1 MLASISN
8 ALTDK
13 EKKMDGLKTGLGI
26 VNITPP
32 MGVEMLGYGPYLSR
46 KCDGIHDELK
56 SSALILDDGKKKLVI
71 ISNDLVGIDKEITN
85 AVRTLVTNRTG
96 IPPDNVLVAGTHTH
110 SGPATYYARAWGE
123 CDKQYLEVLPREIA
137 GAVDIALNNMQT
149 VTVRLGSGY
158 LDNLGYNRDVKD
170 GPMDTE
176 LGVISFYKEDGT
188 PYVFLTNF
196 ACHGVTMKH
205 DNRKISRDY
214 PGIAAAIVE
223 KVFPTAKM
231 MFLQGSCGDIN
242 PILVH
247 TGKVNEAGTLFAG
260 EILKTIINSKELDNI
275 SLDTI
280 SRQINLPV
288 QVPDAKEIQR
298 ILDENQKKIED
309 IGLSVD
315 SKKWA
320 VFYVDWAQSMLNKL
334 KNSPESS
341 MRAEIQCMRIG
352 NVILACNPS
361 ELFTQFSLDIK
372 RESQMKTFVVAY
384 ANDMVGYIPDTGNF
398 EQGAY
403 AAVLVPKILDNFLF
417 DRNVGNVLEEEILKM
432 INEMRNRAQ

>member
-1 MLASISN
+1 
-8 ALTDK
+8 
-13 EKKMDGLKTGLGI
+13 MDGLKAGFGVT
-26 VNITPP
+26 NITPP
-32 MGVEMLGYGPYLSR
+32 MGVEMLGYGPYLDR

-56 SSALILDDGKKKLVI
+56 SSALVLDDGKNKLAI
-71 ISNDLVGIDKEITN
+71 ISNDLVGVDKEITS
-85 AVRTLVTNRTG
+85 AVRKLVTSRTG
-96 IPPDNVLVAGTHTH
+96 IPPDSVLVAGTHTH

-123 CDKQYLEVLPREIA
+123 FDRQYVDWLPREIA

-149 VTVRLGSGY
+149 VTARLGSGY

-176 LGVISFYKEDGT
+176 LGVISFYKEDGD
-188 PYVFLTNF
+188 PYIFLTNF

-214 PGIAAAIVE
+214 PGVAATIVE

-247 TGKVNEAGTLFAG
+247 TGKVNEAGILFAG
-260 EILKTIINSKELDNI
+260 EVLKTIISSKEMDNI
-275 SLDTI
+275 SLDAV

-288 QVPDAKEIQR
+288 WIPDASELKS
-298 ILDENQKKIED
+298 ILDENQKKLKTNISGD
-309 IGLSVD
+309 N
-315 SKKWA
+315 KKWA
-320 VFYVDWAQSMLNKL
+320 MFYADWSQSMLSKL

-341 MRAEIQCMRIG
+341 IPAEIQCMRIG
-352 NVILACNPS
+352 NVMLACNPS

-384 ANDMVGYIPDTGNF
+384 ANDMVGYIPDEGNF
-398 EQGAY
+398 ERGAY
-403 AAVLVPKILDNFLF
+403 AAVLVPKILDNFQF
-417 DRNVGNVLEEEILKM
+417 DKNVGDVLEKETLRI
-432 INEMRNRAQ
+432 IDEMKNRM